1 MELVATTDTPVTFTT
16 DNPAQ
21 AVTLTVTDTATGA
34 GVPIAQP
41 TSSDGVTWTLTVGH
55 SALTLGGRYEFAWT
69 VNPGTASESTIRET
83 YWCVSSVLTSYGS
96 VIGVQS
102 YLGSLLTISPT
113 SQPSDA
119 EVAVKLELESSEMD
133 SRLAAVG
140 YIVPITDASA
150 KRLLDRI
157 ANLYVTEMVYRR
169 LAAGRDPSAM
179 PHADDWGKEAE
190 ERFSRIIEHQTAL
203 RNVPR
208 DPETQSQATPTV
220 TTSAAPYSSQAA
232 SLANWT
238 RP

>member
-1 MELVATTDTPVTFTT
+1 MAELVATTDTPITFTT
-16 DNPAQ
+16 DAPADD
-21 AVTLTVTDTATGA
+21 VTLTVTDANGATVNVGQPA
-34 GVPIAQP
+34 GSG
-41 TSSDGVTWTLTVGH
+41 TTWTLTVASG
-55 SALTLGGRYEFAWT
+55 ALTLGDRYEFSWAIHNGPD
-69 VNPGTASESTIRET
+69 VSTIRET

-140 YIVPITDASA
+140 YQVPITDASA

-157 ANLYVTEMVYRR
+157 ANLYVTETVFRR
-169 LAAGRDPSAM
+169 LAAGRDPSQM
-179 PHADDWGKEAE
+179 PHADDWGAEAE
-190 ERFSRIIEHQTAL
+190 ERLNRILEHKTVF

-208 DPETQSQATPTV
+208 DTETQSQATPTV
-220 TTSAAPYSSQAA
+220 TTSTPVYTSQASA
-232 SLANWT
+232 LQNWT